1 MKTKIFLLEPLLSLF
16 NEQRIATLS
25 EIKEALGSNCSMTVF
40 RKLRELEYITSCS
53 HSGKFYSLNRIA
65 EYDHLGLWIFK
76 SVLFSNYGTL
86 GETLKTLIEKSNDG
100 YTAAELEEILGVK
113 PNGSL
118 VELMGKE
125 KIKREKISGRYI
137 YFSNKIFIKNQ
148 QELVRKG
155 LMKCLRSTRVA
166 PDILLNEIKASIIL
180 FYSLLDEKQRRLY
193 AGLESLK
200 VGHGG
205 DRRIAELLFLNEKTV
220 AKGRKEL
227 LDGEISIDSIR
238 RNGGGRK
245 TIKKKSQSSDISSPL
260 REPLLTRY
268 LMQK

>member
-1 MKTKIFLLEPLLSLF
+1 MKTIAFPFEPLLSLF
-16 NEQRIATLS
+16 KKQKIATIS
-25 EIKEALGSNCSMTVF
+25 ELKEALGSNCTMTVF

-65 EYDHLGLWIFK
+65 EYDHMGLWIFN
-76 SVLFSNYGTL
+76 SVLFSYYGTL
-86 GETLKTLIEKSNDG
+86 GETLKTLIEKSNAG
-100 YTAAELEEILGVK
+100 YTAAELEEIVGVR
-113 PNGSL
+113 PNGPL
-118 VELMGKE
+118 VELIGKE
-125 KIKREKISGRYI
+125 KIKRDKISGRYI
-137 YFSNKIFIKNQ
+137 YFSKNITIKTQ
-148 QELVRKG
+148 QAIVRKG
-155 LMKCLRSTRVA
+155 SMERLGSTMVA
-166 PDILLNEIKASIIL
+166 PDVLLNEIKASIIL

-245 TIKKKSQSSDISSPL
+245 TIQKKFPTL
-260 REPLLTRY
+260 
-268 LMQK
+268 